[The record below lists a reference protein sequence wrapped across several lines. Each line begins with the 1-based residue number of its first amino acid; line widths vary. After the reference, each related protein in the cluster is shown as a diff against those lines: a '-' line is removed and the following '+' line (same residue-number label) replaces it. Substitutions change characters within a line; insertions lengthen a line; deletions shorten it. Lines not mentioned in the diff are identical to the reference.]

1 MAEFG
6 WAYVSGSNLPQGVD
20 KAVQVKNGDEFNGNS
35 NFTYDTSTNEL
46 ILSGNMYLSGT
57 LYANEFT
64 TNVTSRN
71 VINLSATGST
81 SFGDTTDDLHLFRG
95 GVTITASAN
104 SDLIY
109 SLTTA
114 GFNTLA
120 SSEQDQVTNVGGN
133 YFLSSSNVNHRAI
146 MTKDGISDFV
156 TFNRTIDPAL
166 IVSGSSVFNDPI
178 TIQGGLF
185 GASPIDIHAPLRY
198 KAASA
203 EDDLIMERGKFTGRL
218 TVSSSNAQHGLF
230 LEGAG
235 KIESIVS
242 DDTESDL
249 KPELRFFNDSLQQTS
264 FPLIDMRKF
273 DGISAGNHPQL
284 SDTSREH
291 DSYFNG
297 QFSFNTDLPIFT
309 GSNPSSSSD
318 YSMTLFN
325 TSRIRSSVDARR
337 NSYQI
342 LFEVAETNFDPTYVT
357 ASAYG
362 DLLGNPKTGSNTA
375 YSFPFTTASYDNA
388 TDPKNILT
396 IGNFATPGQDN
407 RYGVMRGLEVFGNII
422 PRSIELASS
431 GKSNFTT
438 DNMTLGHPVARW
450 GDLYIHDNR
459 KIRWGQNARNGSFV
473 SFFKTNTGS
482 ITDRAEENTA
492 LLGYNTTSS
501 MLELSGAPLL
511 ADGGLNIT
519 GSGYINFGLTTG
531 PTGYGFRDSNGTLE
545 FRNSGTGS
553 WTEFGTGTG
562 DSTIG
567 AAEDGSY
574 TDGLFT
580 DFTSTTPVGT
590 PVDRFNEVL
599 KILAPTPAP
608 AVERINYEQSNGD
621 TAKLSFGPS
630 LNAPDYIVVGTA
642 AGFNAVA
649 RNEIYQA
656 ETSGSN
662 SRLGIYN
669 SQNLSGIINF
679 NTPSNS
685 TNGNLSYAS
694 GAFGNA
700 ETGTLKLELNGTIIH
715 TVDLSSLAGSGNPAT
730 GSASS
735 LTNGS
740 GFTNVSVTAS
750 SFDGNGSEWY
760 IFKHR
765 TGKYLIE
772 GDDQNKGWNYLRV
785 LHTVGSTNY
794 ASNYVEWINDPDG
807 AGVALT
813 ATNARVENVATAGSV
828 YLSGIQYNTGISANY
843 KVDVNNIYRNV
854 YPTGNAISFL
864 GTRTNNPASQALQ
877 ALADGEARSK
887 VASITA
893 SINSNTNSWNPA
905 STTFGCRVSA
915 DHPLKSNLSNSGQA
929 TVTGFLIYNN
939 SSQTTT
945 NLSET
950 FVDEVFRVTSGS
962 YDSQTSVTASAA
974 TWSSQNHMTA
984 SGATGHENGL
994 LQIAYASRN
1003 GELHSPRSIYAHS
1016 NGDFTGITYASSGQP
1031 NYSTVTNVRTYY
1043 RKIQNTSGETVRD
1056 MKITTS
1062 KFGTTFNNSSLG
1074 SANAQV
1080 FIKTP
1085 GSTGWMDISQNFAY
1099 GSVSD
1104 GNGALISGASND
1116 TDNANNVHYITFGT
1130 ASVADDEYVVY
1141 KLLTTSSW
1149 GGFLRDVTF
1158 QFGASAETA
1167 ATPQVLSDIDAN
1179 DSGTS
1184 AKLSFGSSNS
1194 IAGYSNVAGS
1204 GVGSMSTINS
1214 NGDYTV
1220 SGNRR
1225 GVFSA
1230 ATTID
1235 GEINDAIS
1243 GDGGSDY
1250 PAKAFYNAY
1259 SGSLVL
1265 EVNGSEVHTVDLS
1278 STLSAINT
1286 TNGNGSRLNVSAVSF
1301 STTSDSIPDYRR
1313 PYRTGT
1319 YEIDA
1324 DDQRGGWNYARLIH
1338 RTSGDATTNYVEW
1351 VVDASGA
1358 VDNTAVSTPVL
1369 SDFDHSD
1376 VYYQSGIK
1384 YFASRP
1390 SASFAYSGSNFY
1402 SNVYSIESDAI
1413 SFGTTDRCSI
1423 SNIRA
1428 IGTGVTTFDSG
1439 VSQTSMPGLN
1449 NNDDCEITTLQV
1461 TGTVLFD
1468 NLTSIS
1474 GGLSLFTDYDVSVAS
1489 TLKHPFKTKKTTSTV
1504 SKTSFMKYSG
1514 SIGSTTLT
1522 NNEYFN
1528 TEDYRIVSGNY
1539 VNQAAA
1545 IDAGNVWNPQ
1555 TPMNG
1560 GNAHDD
1566 GMVSVNGYAISP
1578 LQIGKAGDTRNNTEG
1593 STGLQAPAGNPNYS
1607 SAGLTNSTRTFYRLF
1622 RYTGVGTV
1630 ASFTVTLY
1638 GDATLVAKSG
1648 TYAGSLG
1655 ANKNVFVELKVPF
1668 DPSFSGADD
1677 QSTIW
1682 ADVAKIAEG
1691 GSPPGGPQDSL
1702 PADGAGIRAGDFSG
1716 EDQSIDS
1723 NGLSLSLTLGTR
1735 RIKQNQYYIVKI
1747 SAHKDWTGY
1756 ISRIQV
1762 AY

>member
-6 WAYVSGSNLPQGVD
+6 WAYVSGSNLPQGPE
-20 KAVQVKNGDEFNGNS
+20 KSVQVKKGDEFSGS
-35 NFTYDTSTNEL
+35 ANFTYDTSTNDL
-46 ILSGNMYLSGT
+46 ILSGNMHVSGT
-57 LYANEFT
+57 LFANQFT
-64 TNVTSRN
+64 TNVTSKN

-114 GFNTLA
+114 GYNSLTDGEK
-120 SSEQDQVTNVGGN
+120 SQVTNVGGN
-133 YFLSSSNVNHRAI
+133 YFLSSSNANHLNI
-146 MTKDGISDFV
+146 MAKEGIGSHIS
-156 TFNRTIDPAL
+156 FNRVVDAAL
-166 IVSGSSVFNDPI
+166 IVSGSSVFNDPVSL
-178 TIQGGLF
+178 QGGLF
-185 GASPIDIHAPLRY
+185 GASPIDIYAPLRY
-198 KAASA
+198 KGATAA
-203 EDDLIMERGKFTGRL
+203 DDLTVERGKFTGRV

-235 KIESIVS
+235 KIESIVT

-291 DSYFNG
+291 DAYFNG
-297 QFSFNTDLPIFT
+297 QFSFNTDLPILT
-309 GSNPSSSSD
+309 GSNPSSSND

-337 NSYQI
+337 NAYQI
-342 LFEVAETNFDPTYVT
+342 SFEVIETSFDPTYVT

-362 DLLGNPKTGSNTA
+362 NLPSNPKTGSNTA

-388 TDPKNILT
+388 TDPKSILV
-396 IGNFATPGQDN
+396 IGSFANPGQDN

-422 PRSIELASS
+422 PRSIELSSS

-482 ITDRAEENTA
+482 IANRAEESTA

-531 PTGYGFRDSNGTLE
+531 STGYGFRDNNGTLE

-562 DSTIG
+562 GGSTIG
-567 AAEDGSY
+567 AAEDGNY

-608 AVERINYEQSNGD
+608 AVERINYEQSSGD
-621 TAKLSFGPS
+621 TAKLSFDSS
-630 LNAPDYIVVGTA
+630 LNAPSYVAVGTA
-642 AGFNAVA
+642 GGFNAIA
-649 RNEIYQA
+649 RNETYQA
-656 ETSGSN
+656 QTSGSN
-662 SRLGIYN
+662 FRLGIYN

-679 NTPSNS
+679 NTPPNF

-700 ETGTLKLELNGTIIH
+700 ETGTLKLELNGTVIH
-715 TVDLSSLAGSGNPAT
+715 SVNLSSLVGSGNPAT

-735 LTNGS
+735 LTSGS

-750 SFDGNGSEWY
+750 SFDGNGAEWY

-765 TGKYLIE
+765 TAKYLIE
-772 GDDQNKGWNYLRV
+772 GNDQNKGWNYLRV
-785 LHTVGSTNY
+785 VHTVGSTDY
-794 ASNYVEWINDPDG
+794 ASNYVEWVNDPDG

-813 ATNARVENVATAGSV
+813 ATNPRVENVSTSGSV
-828 YLSGIQYNTGISANY
+828 YLSGIQYNTSISANY

-854 YPTGNAISFL
+854 YPTGTPISFL

-893 SINSNTNSWNPA
+893 SIASNTNSWNPA

-915 DHPLKSNLSNSGQA
+915 EHPLKSNLSNTGQA

-939 SSQTTT
+939 NSQTTT

-962 YDSQTSVTASAA
+962 YDNQASVTAGAA

-994 LQIAYASRN
+994 LQIAYSSRN
-1003 GELHSPRSIYAHS
+1003 GELHSPRSTYAHS
-1016 NGDFTGITYASSGQP
+1016 NGNFTGITYANSGQP

-1043 RKIQNTSGETVRD
+1043 RKIQNTSGGTVRD

-1080 FIKTP
+1080 FMKIP

-1116 TDNANNVHYITFGT
+1116 VDNGNNVHHITFGT

-1141 KLLTTSSW
+1141 KLLATSSW

-1179 DSGTS
+1179 DTGTS
-1184 AKLSFGSSNS
+1184 AKLSFGSSNAV
-1194 IAGYSNVAGS
+1194 AGYSNVAGS
-1204 GVGSMSTINS
+1204 GIGSMSTFNS

-1220 SGNRR
+1220 SGDRR
-1225 GVFSA
+1225 GIFSA
-1230 ATTID
+1230 SPTID
-1235 GEINDAIS
+1235 GEINDAIA

-1250 PAKAFYNAY
+1250 PAKAFFNAY

-1265 EVNGSEVHTVDLS
+1265 EVNGSDVHTIDLT

-1286 TNGNGSRLNVSAVSF
+1286 TNGQSSRLSVSALNF
-1301 STTSDSIPDYRR
+1301 STTSDDIPDYTK

-1319 YEIDA
+1319 YEVA
-1324 DDQRGGWNYARLIH
+1324 AGDQRAGWNYARLKH
-1338 RTSGDATTNYVEW
+1338 GSNTTNYVEW

-1358 VDNTAVSTPVL
+1358 VNNSAVSTPAL
-1369 SDFDHSD
+1369 SDFGHTSI
-1376 VYYQSGIK
+1376 YYQSGIR

-1390 SASFAYSGSNFY
+1390 TGSFTYSGSNFY
-1402 SNVYSIESDAI
+1402 SNVYSRETDAI
-1413 SFGTTDRCSI
+1413 SFGTTTNCSI
-1423 SNIRA
+1423 TNIRA
-1428 IGTGVTTFDSG
+1428 TGTGVTTFDSG
-1439 VSQTSMPGLN
+1439 VSQASMPALN
-1449 NNDDCEITTLQV
+1449 NSADCEATTLQV

-1468 NLTSIS
+1468 HTTSIS
-1474 GGLSLFTDYDVSVAS
+1474 GGLGIFTKHNVSVAS
-1489 TLKHPFKTKKTTSTV
+1489 TLKHPFKTNRTTSAA
-1504 SKTSFMKYSG
+1504 SKIAFMVYSG

-1539 VNQAAA
+1539 ANQSEASSST
-1545 IDAGNVWNPQ
+1545 NTWNSQ
-1555 TPMNG
+1555 TAMNNG
-1560 GNAHDD
+1560 GTHDD

-1578 LQIGKAGDTRNNTEG
+1578 FQIGVSGNTAHAD
-1593 STGLQAPAGNPNYS
+1593 LQAPAGNPNYS
-1607 SAGLTNSTRTFYRLF
+1607 TLTNNTRTFYRLF
-1622 RYTGVGTV
+1622 RYTGVSNIPSLTM
-1630 ASFTVTLY
+1630 TLY

-1668 DPSFSGADD
+1668 DPNFSGADD
-1677 QSTIW
+1677 QSTLW
-1682 ADVAKIAEG
+1682 GDTAKIASG
-1691 GSPPGGPQDSL
+1691 GDPPHV
-1702 PADGAGIRAGDFSG
+1702 ADGAGLRTGETTG

-1723 NGLSLSLTLGTR
+1723 NGLPLSLTLGSR